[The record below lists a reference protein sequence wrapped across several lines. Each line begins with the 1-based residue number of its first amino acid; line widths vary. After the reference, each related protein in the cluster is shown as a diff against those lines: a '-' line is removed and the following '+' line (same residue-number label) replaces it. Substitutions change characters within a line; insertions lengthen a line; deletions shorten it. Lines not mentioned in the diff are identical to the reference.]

1 LNEQK
6 EDDMATTATKTEKTV
21 DAAKAQTQTAI
32 DQGKAALEQAA
43 TRAREAMDKG
53 VKSMEELNEFN
64 RGNVEAFVQAGKAA
78 AQGFEKLA
86 QGAVEFSKK
95 SLEEGTAA
103 VRTLSAAK
111 TPNEFFAA
119 HNEYAKSYFDNLVAE
134 MSRVTETSLKIV
146 GEVFEPLSNR
156 AALAADK
163 IKTAA
168 TAR

>member
-1 LNEQK
+1 
-6 EDDMATTATKTEKTV
+6 MATAAKTEKTV
-21 DAAKAQTQTAI
+21 ETAKLTAQTAI
-32 DQGKAALEQAA
+32 DQGKAAFEQAGV
-43 TRAREAMDKG
+43 RAREAMDRG
-53 VKSMEELNEFN
+53 VKSMEELGEFN

-95 SLEEGTAA
+95 NLEEGTAA
-103 VRTLSAAK
+103 VRTLTAAK

-119 HNEYAKSYFDNLVAE
+119 SNEYAKSYFDNLVAE
-134 MSRVTETSLKIV
+134 MSRVTETSLKV
-146 GEVFEPLSNR
+146 MGEVFEPLSNR

-168 TAR
+168 VAR

>member
-1 LNEQK
+1 
-6 EDDMATTATKTEKTV
+6 MATVNKTEKTV
-21 DAAKAQTQTAI
+21 DTVKATAQTAI

-43 TRAREAMDKG
+43 TRAREAMDKS
-53 VKSMEELNEFN
+53 VKSIEEMNDFN
-64 RGNVEAFVQAGKAA
+64 RGNIEAFVQAGKAA

-95 SLEEGTAA
+95 NLEQGTAA
-103 VRTLSAAK
+103 VRTLTAAK

-119 HNEYAKSYFDNLVAE
+119 HNEYAKSYFDGLVAE
-134 MSRVTETSLKIV
+134 MSRVTETSLKIA

-168 TAR
+168 AAR

>member
-1 LNEQK
+1 
-6 EDDMATTATKTEKTV
+6 MATAAKTEKTAETV
-21 DAAKAQTQTAI
+21 KATAQTAI
-32 DQGKAALEQAA
+32 DQGKAAFEQAGV
-43 TRAREAMDKG
+43 RAREAMDRS
-53 VKSMEELNEFN
+53 VKSIEELNEFS

-95 SLEEGTAA
+95 NLEEGTAA
-103 VRTLSAAK
+103 VKTLTAAK

-119 HNEYAKSYFDNLVAE
+119 SNEYAKAYFDAVVAE
-134 MSRVTETSLKIV
+134 MSRVTETSMKV
-146 GEVFEPLSNR
+146 MGEVFEPLSNR

-168 TAR
+168 VVR

>member
-1 LNEQK
+1 
-6 EDDMATTATKTEKTV
+6 MATTAAKTEKTAETV
-21 DAAKAQTQTAI
+21 KATAQTAI
-32 DQGKAALEQAA
+32 DQGKAAFEQAGLK
-43 TRAREAMDKG
+43 AREVMDRS
-53 VKSMEELNEFN
+53 VKSIEEMNDFN

-95 SLEEGTAA
+95 NLEEGTAA
-103 VRTLSAAK
+103 VKTLTAAK

-119 HNEYAKSYFDNLVAE
+119 SNEYAKSYFDSLVAE
-134 MSRVTETSLKIV
+134 MSRVTETSMKV
-146 GEVFEPLSNR
+146 MGEVFEPLSNR

-168 TAR
+168 VAR

>member
-1 LNEQK
+1 
-6 EDDMATTATKTEKTV
+6 MATVNKTEKTV
-21 DAAKAQTQTAI
+21 DTVKATAQTAI

-43 TRAREAMDKG
+43 TRAREAMDKS
-53 VKSMEELNEFN
+53 VKSIEEMNDFN
-64 RGNVEAFVQAGKAA
+64 RGNLEAFVQAGKAA

-95 SLEEGTAA
+95 NLEQGTAA
-103 VRTLSAAK
+103 VRTLTAAK

-119 HNEYAKSYFDNLVAE
+119 HNEYAKSYFDGLVAE
-134 MSRVTETSLKIV
+134 MSRVTETSLKIA

-168 TAR
+168 AAR